1 MINLSVTFAKKE
13 DLSYIKKFI
22 LDLAE
27 YEKLS
32 HTVKMT
38 DKDLE
43 ENLFGERPYAECLL
57 AKINNTPVGFALFFP
72 TYSTFEGR
80 PGIHLED
87 LFVLPE
93 HRGKGAG
100 IALLKQLAQITKER
114 NFRRLEWVVLDW
126 NKPSIDFYDSIEAKP
141 QNEWIIYRLDGEKLD
156 KFANS

>member
-1 MINLSVTFAKKE
+1 MSNLFVTFAKKE
-13 DLSYIKKFI
+13 DLFYIKKFI

-38 DKDLE
+38 DQDLE
-43 ENLFGERPYAECLL
+43 ENLFGERPYAECLI
-57 AKINNTPVGFALFFP
+57 ARIDNIPVGFALFFP

-100 IALLKQLAQITKER
+100 VALLK
-114 NFRRLEWVVLDW
+114 RLSS
-126 NKPSIDFYDSIEAKP
+126 NYK
-141 QNEWIIYRLDGEKLD
+141 REKL
-156 KFANS
+156 

>member
-1 MINLSVTFAKKE
+1 MTNPKISFATKE
-13 DLSYIKKFI
+13 DLPYIKKFI

-38 DKDLE
+38 DEDLA

-57 AKINNTPVGFALFFP
+57 ARIDDTPVGLALFFP

-100 IALLKQLAQITKER
+100 VALLRKLAQITKER
-114 NFRRLEWVVLDW
+114 NFRRLEWIVLDW

-141 QNEWIIYRLDGEKLD
+141 QDEWIIYRLDGQKLEN
-156 KFANS
+156 FANS